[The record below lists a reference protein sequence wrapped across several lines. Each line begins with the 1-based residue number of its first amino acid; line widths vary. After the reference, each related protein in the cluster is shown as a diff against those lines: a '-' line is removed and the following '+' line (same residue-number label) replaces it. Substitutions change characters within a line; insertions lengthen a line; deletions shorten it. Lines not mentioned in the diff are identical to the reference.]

1 MSVLAGIVGL
11 VGLLCLLV
19 AAVGLIAP
27 SFFKDKKTGEV
38 PKRSHLAMGGVAGS
52 FIAFAIAGALLPDTA
67 PADQVAEKAPAAAQT
82 KPEQAAAPAAA
93 AEKPSVPEPKKPLDL
108 TEARLFAKGTLK
120 VINEAEQSL
129 NDGIQLGDGA
139 GITKHVWKPLQ
150 AELERWPTL
159 VERQPNDQREHFA
172 YCQDAALKLQILSDA
187 VKRERTVE
195 SMKYL
200 RKDEAEYRKAKQQC
214 EQQVKA
220 TDSQIKAAVAA
231 EDAELKKKFGG
242 RECLTVYG
250 VDQQTGKVIEEPK
263 PAHCKKP
270 ALSKPD

>member
-1 MSVLAGIVGL
+1 MSILAGIVGL
-11 VGLLCLLV
+11 IGLLCLLV
-19 AAVGLIAP
+19 VVVGLISP

-38 PKRSHLAMGGVAGS
+38 PKRSHVAVGGVAGS
-52 FIAFAIAGALLPDTA
+52 FIAFAIAGALAPDTA
-67 PADQVAEKAPAAAQT
+67 PAEQVAEKVPAVAQT
-82 KPEQAAAPAAA
+82 MPEQATPAAA
-93 AEKPSVPEPKKPLDL
+93 AEKPNAPEPKKPLDL
-108 TEARLFAKGTLK
+108 AEARLFAKGTLR

-129 NDGIQLGDGA
+129 NDGIQLGDVA
-139 GITKHVWKPLQ
+139 GIAKHVQRPLR
-150 AELERWPTL
+150 AELDRWPTL
-159 VERQPNDQREHFA
+159 VERHSNDQREHFA
-172 YCQDAALKLQILSDA
+172 YCHDAAMKLQTLSYA
-187 VKRERTVE
+187 VQRERTVE

-220 TDSQIKAAVAA
+220 TDSQIKAAIAA

-263 PAHCKKP
+263 PAHCKKS
-270 ALSKPD
+270 ASL

>member
-1 MSVLAGIVGL
+1 MSILAGIVGL

-19 AAVGLIAP
+19 VVVGLISP

-38 PKRSHLAMGGVAGS
+38 PKRSHIAVGGVAGA
-52 FIAFAIAGALLPDTA
+52 FIAFAIAGALAPDAA
-67 PADQVAEKAPAAAQT
+67 PAEQVAEKAPTVAQT
-82 KPEQAAAPAAA
+82 MPEQAAPAAA

-139 GITKHVWKPLQ
+139 GITKHVWRPLQ

-172 YCQDAALKLQILSDA
+172 YCQDAALKLQILSAA

-220 TDSQIKAAVAA
+220 TDSQIKAIIAA

-263 PAHCKKP
+263 PAHCKKS
-270 ALSKPD
+270 ASL